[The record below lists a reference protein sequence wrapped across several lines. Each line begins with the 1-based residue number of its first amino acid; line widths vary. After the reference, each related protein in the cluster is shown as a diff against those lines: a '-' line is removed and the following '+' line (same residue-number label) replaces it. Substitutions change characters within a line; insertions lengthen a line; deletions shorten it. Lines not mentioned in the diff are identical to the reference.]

1 MEALKGVS
9 EKVMKLI
16 LLGAPGAGK
25 GSQGKILAE
34 HYNILTLCSGDIL
47 RSRVKEKAGA
57 LGFAES
63 MNGGQLVSDEYVMN
77 LVMDELK
84 KPKYENGY
92 ILDGVPRTVEQADML
107 ERNGIKVDA
116 VLYIDASD
124 EVVKRRILNRRVC
137 SCCGALHC
145 GADLLKC
152 GQCGGNLEK
161 RADDTAE
168 VIQERLNVYREKTE
182 PLVGYYS
189 ERGLLKKFDGNQE
202 KEKVAELM
210 FDVLERL

>member
-1 MEALKGVS
+1 
-9 EKVMKLI
+9 MKLI

-25 GSQGKILAE
+25 GSQGRILEE

-47 RSRVKEKAGA
+47 RNRVKKEADDPDLK
-57 LGFAES
+57 EN
-63 MNGGQLVSDEYVMN
+63 MNDGQLVSDEYVMN
-77 LVMDELK
+77 LVMAELK
-84 KPKYENGY
+84 KPEYEKGY

-116 VLYIDASD
+116 VFYIDVPD

-137 SCCGALHC
+137 GSCGAIYC
-145 GADLLKC
+145 GKDLLKC
-152 GQCGGNLEK
+152 DQCGGNLEK

-168 VIQERLNVYREKTE
+168 VIQERLDVYHEKTE
-182 PLVGYYS
+182 PLIDYYS
-189 ERGLLKKFDGNQE
+189 EKGLLKRVDGNQE

-210 FDVLERL
+210 FDFFGRL